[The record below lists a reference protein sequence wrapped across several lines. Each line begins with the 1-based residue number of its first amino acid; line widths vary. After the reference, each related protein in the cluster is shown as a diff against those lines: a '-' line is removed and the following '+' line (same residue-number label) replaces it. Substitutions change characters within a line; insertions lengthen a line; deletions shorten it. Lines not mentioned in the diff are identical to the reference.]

1 MQEVQSNMESEL
13 LGYEPGLVGY
23 WNFNEVQN
31 STVRDITGNG
41 YDGTVYGAE
50 LSGDA
55 APIDPPPA
63 VMVVMILMLRIMIFM
78 PILMMVPVSILKSQ

>member
-1 MQEVQSNMESEL
+1 MNQELIGNEEA
-13 LGYEPGLVGY
+13 LVGY
-23 WNFNEVQN
+23 WNFNEVQD
-31 STVRDITGNG
+31 STAHDITGNG

-63 VMVVMILMLRIMIFM
+63 IYGCNDPYAENYDLYANNNAAS
-78 PILMMVPVSILKSQ
+78 VPKVRKTA